1 MGPSVQADAIG
12 SFGRRAGWSPGLAG
26 LLGCPLPHQRM
37 FGLLEPLPDS
47 LQQALG
53 QVRQALAAEQALVVA
68 YSGGVDSALVAALAV
83 EQLGERA
90 LAITGVSPAL
100 APHLRAEA
108 AQQARWLGL
117 RHQELPTA
125 ELADPAYASN
135 PDDRCYAC
143 KRELHRLIAPIAA
156 AAGPAAVV
164 VDGVNADDLADHRPG
179 LLAGREA
186 GVRSPLAAAGIDKAG
201 VRQLSRALGL
211 PWWDKPAQPC
221 LASRFPYGE
230 PITAA
235 RLQRVAAAESWLRQQ
250 GCRDLRVR
258 SQGETARIELAAAEL
273 PQLLSALQQEGL
285 RQELVQAFLEL
296 GFTAVSLDL
305 EGLVSGKL
313 NRSLPSA

>member
-1 MGPSVQADAIG
+1 MPAV
-12 SFGRRAGWSPGLAG
+12 
-26 LLGCPLPHQRM
+26 
-37 FGLLEPLPDS
+37 
-47 LQQALG
+47 
-53 QVRQALAAEQALVVA
+53 VVA

-108 AQQARWLGL
+108 AQQAQWLGL
-117 RHQELPTA
+117 RHRELATA

-135 PDDRCYAC
+135 PADRCYAC
-143 KRELHRLIAPIAA
+143 KRELHRVLAPIAA
-156 AAGPAAVV
+156 AAGPGAVL
-164 VDGVNADDLADHRPG
+164 VDGVNADDLGDHRPG
-179 LLAGREA
+179 LQAGREA

-230 PITAA
+230 PITAG
-235 RLQRVAAAESWLRQQ
+235 RLQRVAAAEAWLHQR

-258 SQGETARIELAAAEL
+258 SQGQTARIEVAAAEL
-273 PQLLSALQQEGL
+273 PHLLGALQQEGL
-285 RQELVQAFLEL
+285 RQELVQALMDL

-313 NRSLPSA
+313 NRSLSLG

>member
-1 MGPSVQADAIG
+1 
-12 SFGRRAGWSPGLAG
+12 
-26 LLGCPLPHQRM
+26 M

-164 VDGVNADDLADHRPG
+164 VDGVNADDLTDHRPG